1 MCDNMKRILIS
12 MILLLVVLSACNN
25 NIDDIEHEN
34 KIETNYYISL
44 SYENDHWKL
53 NGYEIMMTPEGYKA
67 GNGMLKMK
75 DEDKQS
81 EGFLSY
87 DVYGSVD
94 GEEIKF
100 QSGSVSGDTDI
111 TEMTIGTIEGDEES
125 LREFPKLDEI
135 YMTITWNDEDTDG
148 DKEEKIIL
156 YNKDKSGY
164 EKMLLDS

>member
-1 MCDNMKRILIS
+1 
-12 MILLLVVLSACNN
+12 
-25 NIDDIEHEN
+25 
-34 KIETNYYISL
+34 TNYYISL
-44 SYENDHWKL
+44 SDESDHWKL

-67 GNGMLKMK
+67 GNGILKMK

-111 TEMTIGTIEGDEES
+111 TEMTIRNIEGDEERI
-125 LREFPKLDEI
+125 RELHKYEEI

-148 DKEEKIIL
+148 DKEKKIIL

-164 EKMLLDS
+164 EKTLLVS